1 MSGVLKLASRSG
13 LDEVTVDWS
22 VSVSVQEQVE
32 EHGGSGVML
41 EWHWTRWGVCVCDGS
56 EPAVPER
63 DKQLKTSLLR
73 ELSSSNET

>member
-13 LDEVTVDWS
+13 LDVVTVDWS

-41 EWHWTRWGVCVCDGS
+41 E
-56 EPAVPER
+56 
-63 DKQLKTSLLR
+63 
-73 ELSSSNET
+73 

>member
-1 MSGVLKLASRSG
+1 M
-13 LDEVTVDWS
+13 
-22 VSVSVQEQVE
+22 
-32 EHGGSGVML
+32 
-41 EWHWTRWGVCVCDGS
+41 CVCDGS